1 MQINATSLNRIK
13 KISKKNSP
21 EEKIAKNHSIPLL
34 KSNNSLLQAVVP
46 HA

>member
-13 KISKKNSP
+13 KISKKNFP
-21 EEKIAKNHSIPLL
+21 EEKIAKNHSIPL